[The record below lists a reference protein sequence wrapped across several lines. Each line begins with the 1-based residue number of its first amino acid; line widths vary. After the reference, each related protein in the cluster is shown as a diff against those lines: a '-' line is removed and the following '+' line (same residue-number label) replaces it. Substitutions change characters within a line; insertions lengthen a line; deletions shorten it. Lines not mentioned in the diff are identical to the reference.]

1 MNRFTRACPGSQVY
15 AVSKLVI
22 SAHGVCKSYQESTG
36 IHAVIRDLDL
46 DIHAGEIVAVL
57 GRSGSGKT
65 TLLNLI
71 GAMDRPTGGRIE
83 CGGRDMSAWSDAERT
98 NFRRSR
104 LGFVFQSFN
113 LLPTLTVR
121 ENICLPLELNGLP
134 IDERIDRLL
143 DRLGLRT
150 VGARFPDQIS
160 GGEQQRAA
168 IARAVV
174 HEPALIIADEPTGN
188 LDLET
193 GREVINLFEH
203 CVREVGA
210 ALLMATHSLEM
221 SGSADRVFELR
232 NGTLTNRGE
241 P

>member
-1 MNRFTRACPGSQVY
+1 MKRSRRICPGSQVY

-22 SAHGVCKSYQESTG
+22 NAIGVHKAYQESSG
-36 IHAVIRDLDL
+36 SHAVIRDLDL

-98 NFRRSR
+98 TFRRSR
-104 LGFVFQSFN
+104 LGFVFQSYN

-121 ENICLPLELNGLP
+121 ENVALPLELNGLP
-134 IDERIDRLL
+134 VDDRIDRLL
-143 DRLGLRT
+143 DTLGLGT
-150 VGARFPDQIS
+150 VSARFPDQIS

-193 GREVINLFEH
+193 GREVINVFER
-203 CVREVGA
+203 CVREAGA

-232 NGTLTNRGE
+232 NGTLIDRGE
-241 P
+241 A

>member
-1 MNRFTRACPGSQVY
+1 MKQPVRVTRDF
-15 AVSKLVI
+15 AVSDACVI
-22 SAHGVCKSYQESTG
+22 SALGVHKSYAGSAAE
-36 IHAVIRDLDL
+36 HAVIRDLYL
-46 DIHAGEIVAVL
+46 DISAGEIVAIV

-71 GAMDRPTGGRIE
+71 GAMDRPSGGRIE

-98 NFRRSR
+98 HFRRSR

-113 LLPTLTVR
+113 LLPTLTVH
-121 ENICLPLELNGLP
+121 ENVALPLELNGQP
-134 IDERIDRLL
+134 VDERIDRLL
-143 DRLGLRT
+143 ETLGLGA

-174 HEPALIIADEPTGN
+174 HEPTLIIADEPTGN

-193 GREVINLFEH
+193 GREVLGLFEV
-203 CVREVGA
+203 CVREAGA

-221 SGSADRVFELR
+221 SGGADRVLELR
-232 NGTLTNRGE
+232 NGTLFNQGDS
-241 P
+241 